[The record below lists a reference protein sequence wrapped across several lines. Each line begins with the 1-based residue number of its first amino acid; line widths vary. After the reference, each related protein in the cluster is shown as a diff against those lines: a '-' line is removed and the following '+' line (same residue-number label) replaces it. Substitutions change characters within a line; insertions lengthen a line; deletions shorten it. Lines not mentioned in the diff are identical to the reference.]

1 MFTLFCV
8 SVPWISISILEISWV
23 VVHLL
28 KFCTIIQ
35 GMRKTS
41 FESLVNDGT
50 ICMED
55 TEQQFD
61 GSMPYFSV
69 VTIST
74 KLRLLCYIDLNCWC
88 FVLFIVILLCS
99 KREVICMPKI
109 GPNIVTCV
117 TTIMDSLRDFLLS
130 ILDGQIN
137 QR

>member
-74 KLRLLCYIDLNCWC
+74 KLRLLCYIDLKSE
-88 FVLFIVILLCS
+88 LFTVILLWS
-99 KREVICMPKI
+99 KQEVICMPKI